1 MASFLIVADDAEQ
14 GPAGFDSTINA
25 LLLLGSCNQAK
36 LSFPH
41 GAIEI
46 EVTGSFASVQP
57 QRRGR
62 GSTRGGASTWWPARF
77 QWLLQ
82 AHISTSRELD
92 MLTRSPVLVLSCP
105 CHASSGP
112 CSSPT
117 EAVQFM
123 QEHSAHSAPWAEQL
137 AQPQQLSQQLAQ
149 EMAQV
154 QQHQQEALALP
165 IQRTAALLC
174 LEAAHHV
181 LRTRLASNAQL
192 RQLAREV
199 LQHPVMWHVS
209 SCYRPAPMRKPPAL
223 RSPHLMWLAVGAPPY
238 NQSAPLLP
246 ASVRHYSL
254 EACALVCC
262 MRACNLLPQQPSEL
276 QVSAAVVQLLLQ
288 LCEGGSAAGANKAEQ
303 WRRELAE
310 LSDGRRPFVEAL
322 LQLRHLKLA
331 HIVAAAA
338 DPSFNQQLNFCVLCG
353 QAQSVV
359 PRDPLLHC
367 KSCCQSF
374 HVSCSLDEGVAP
386 KLYSMQAYPAARAGT
401 CLGCQ
406 HFPLRA
412 TAAGGGLPWNLA
424 LEQEEEEAQQQQQQQ
439 PRAPRRSSSQVALAA
454 RAEAALAQPPPAF
467 SAKDLAAAPVE
478 LPAATVAGSGMLRA
492 ASPVMP
498 VMPYISL
505 GHTGVGA
512 DIAAAAAA
520 SAAAMQQ
527 YRSASGPAGGSAGLG
542 GHGSAM
548 GADADADAHAAALG
562 MAAAALVCSDAGI
575 TDSGGT
581 PAAGGSSEPDDDEA
595 DGGAGSRSSSDDGV
609 DDATPATDSSEQ
621 QQQQLLQTPWDAAA
635 AVRLPPAGT
644 AAGAPGFGMGR
655 KAKAKM
661 AAAAGAAAASSGPPA
676 KSAKG
681 SVRACVPLPGMA
693 APPAA
698 DVQQV
703 RQQVLERVTARGMTL
718 ASLTCRTLLRHALL
732 PEGLRIDFVGS
743 KGRFSVVGCTPPG
756 PHGAEQQLQ
765 CTVPGC
771 ARLFGTWQAAEV
783 HARPNQSSRRH
794 STEEMRLTGSN
805 VSVKELVRLVQSSKQ
820 PRQQQQQQHQPQVH
834 TLPLSGPF
842 ATAAARPPPVQVA
855 EQQHAAP
862 LPSPDY
868 QPQFPYYNFG
878 VRFGSYGAQQQQ
890 PRSKRLPPSPAQ
902 PAEDDAA
909 FALQLLSSAAAKRE
923 SPQQQRPGPA
933 AGGDLGR
940 LPFPGVGGRAAA
952 LAGSKRWLEVGE
964 AVLPDNSSDV
974 SVTSTAAAAERAGA
988 AGKQHKRQRLE
999 AGELL
1004 QLGRDYAPQ
1013 QDQQQQ
1019 PAGQAARQQDDKNA
1033 LLQQVLQSLEKV
1045 KVQGGVVSPLVVA
1058 LRVMAADER
1067 IQPHLVQAITSGDVR
1082 LLQQQL
1088 DFWSP
1093 ETQRSGGAQ
1102 PSKRHWEYDALEQR
1116 GVAQLVQAVCRLG
1129 SQEQGPQQAVVVQL
1143 CLDSVASAFCLP
1155 DPAAA
1160 AQQQQQQQRELRGKC
1175 QELVQAML
1183 QLAQASLEDSSAS
1196 HLNLSTAML
1205 AAAGAAVVAAA
1216 GPAALQRLE
1225 QLRSICEHM
1234 RYLAGSVGEALWG
1247 ALWGLARAR
1256 AGRESASGS
1265 WEWQPAGLTAL
1276 QQLLLLVRA
1285 APAGWQAA
1293 LCLPCS
1299 SAAQQQAG
1307 SGKSTSLMHVLFAAL
1322 HRSFQLRQQVAVHK
1336 LQRQQ
1341 QQQGQ
1346 AQPQVEADESE
1357 ELAEREQAE
1366 AVLLPAFEDALTA
1379 ASEWLASS
1387 SGSEPPCAVHELL
1400 VRQSLMMQQALRAL
1414 LLPDAQLRNVLAFV
1428 GCGLPE
1434 SLADSASHHMTAARQ
1449 LFAAAAGQ
1457 AGDQA
1462 RQQVLGCHASQGGAG
1477 QCQCEVHRAAFDC
1490 QLLGELLE
1498 TTVSHVVRPWRQQ
1511 DFEPRARPL

>member
-254 EACALVCC
+254 EACAL
-262 MRACNLLPQQPSEL
+262 
-276 QVSAAVVQLLLQ
+276 
-288 LCEGGSAAGANKAEQ
+288 
-303 WRRELAE
+303 
-310 LSDGRRPFVEAL
+310 
-322 LQLRHLKLA
+322 
-331 HIVAAAA
+331 
-338 DPSFNQQLNFCVLCG
+338 
-353 QAQSVV
+353 AQSVV

-661 AAAAGAAAASSGPPA
+661 AAAAGAAAASSGQPA

-805 VSVKELVRLVQSSKQ
+805 VSVKEL
-820 PRQQQQQQHQPQVH
+820 
-834 TLPLSGPF
+834 
-842 ATAAARPPPVQVA
+842 
-855 EQQHAAP
+855 
-862 LPSPDY
+862 
-868 QPQFPYYNFG
+868 
-878 VRFGSYGAQQQQ
+878 QQQ

-1129 SQEQGPQQAVVVQL
+1129 SQEQ
-1143 CLDSVASAFCLP
+1143 VA
-1155 DPAAA
+1155 
-1160 AQQQQQQQRELRGKC
+1160 
-1175 QELVQAML
+1175 
-1183 QLAQASLEDSSAS
+1183 
-1196 HLNLSTAML
+1196 
-1205 AAAGAAVVAAA
+1205 
-1216 GPAALQRLE
+1216 
-1225 QLRSICEHM
+1225 
-1234 RYLAGSVGEALWG
+1234 
-1247 ALWGLARAR
+1247 
-1256 AGRESASGS
+1256 
-1265 WEWQPAGLTAL
+1265 
-1276 QQLLLLVRA
+1276 
-1285 APAGWQAA
+1285 
-1293 LCLPCS
+1293 
-1299 SAAQQQAG
+1299 
-1307 SGKSTSLMHVLFAAL
+1307 
-1322 HRSFQLRQQVAVHK
+1322 
-1336 LQRQQ
+1336 
-1341 QQQGQ
+1341 
-1346 AQPQVEADESE
+1346 
-1357 ELAEREQAE
+1357 
-1366 AVLLPAFEDALTA
+1366 
-1379 ASEWLASS
+1379 
-1387 SGSEPPCAVHELL
+1387 
-1400 VRQSLMMQQALRAL
+1400 
-1414 LLPDAQLRNVLAFV
+1414 
-1428 GCGLPE
+1428 
-1434 SLADSASHHMTAARQ
+1434 
-1449 LFAAAAGQ
+1449 
-1457 AGDQA
+1457 
-1462 RQQVLGCHASQGGAG
+1462 
-1477 QCQCEVHRAAFDC
+1477 
-1490 QLLGELLE
+1490 
-1498 TTVSHVVRPWRQQ
+1498 
-1511 DFEPRARPL
+1511 

>member
-1 MASFLIVADDAEQ
+1 MAFFHVTVAI
-14 GPAGFDSTINA
+14 G
-25 LLLLGSCNQAK
+25 
-36 LSFPH
+36 
-41 GAIEI
+41 
-46 EVTGSFASVQP
+46 
-57 QRRGR
+57 
-62 GSTRGGASTWWPARF
+62 
-77 QWLLQ
+77 LQ
-82 AHISTSRELD
+82 
-92 MLTRSPVLVLSCP
+92 VLVLNCP
-105 CHASSGP
+105 CHASSSP
-112 CSSPT
+112 CSSAA

-123 QEHSAHSAPWAEQL
+123 EEHSAHCAAWAQQL
-137 AQPQQLSQQLAQ
+137 AQPQQLSQQLTQ

-165 IQRTAALLC
+165 IQRTAALVC

-181 LRTRLASNAQL
+181 LRTRLGSNGQL

-199 LQHPVMWHVS
+199 LQHPVTWHVS

-262 MRACNLLPQQPSEL
+262 MRACNILPAAAAGMQAPSEV
-276 QVSAAVVQLLLQ
+276 QVSAAVSQLLLQ
-288 LCEGGSAAGANKAEQ
+288 LCEGGGPPGSKPEQ
-303 WRRELAE
+303 RRREVAAML
-310 LSDGRRPFVEAL
+310 DRPFVEAL
-322 LQLRHLKLA
+322 LQLRHLKLS
-331 HIVAAAA
+331 HIAAAAA

-353 QAQSVV
+353 QAQSSV

-367 KSCCQSF
+367 KTCCQAY
-374 HVSCSLDEGVAP
+374 HVSCSLDEGLAP
-386 KLYSMQAYPAARAGT
+386 KLYSMNAYPAARAGT

-412 TAAGGGLPWNLA
+412 TAADGGLPWNLA
-424 LEQEEEEAQQQQQQQ
+424 LEQEEEQQQQQLA
-439 PRAPRRSSSQVALAA
+439 PRPPRRSSSQVALAA
-454 RAEAALAQPPPAF
+454 RAEAPLAHASPALPARAF
-467 SAKDLAAAPVE
+467 AAASGV
-478 LPAATVAGSGMLRA
+478 PAAAAAAGAAAGGSAVLRVP
-492 ASPVMP
+492 SPVP
-498 VMPYISL
+498 VMPYVNL
-505 GHTGVGA
+505 GHAGVAA

-520 SAAAMQQ
+520 MAAALQHD
-527 YRSASGPAGGSAGLG
+527 RSASHPPGVGLGVPGAAAGSALP
-542 GHGSAM
+542 
-548 GADADADAHAAALG
+548 GAQAAAFS
-562 MAAAALVCSDAGI
+562 MPAASLVCSDAGLS
-575 TDSGGT
+575 DSGGT
-581 PAAGGSSEPDDDEA
+581 AAAGGSSELDDEQA
-595 DGGAGSRSSSDDGV
+595 VGGTGSRNSSDGGV
-609 DDATPATDSSEQ
+609 DDATPARDSAEQ
-621 QQQQLLQTPWDAAA
+621 AQWDAAA
-635 AVRLPPAGT
+635 AVSLPAAGT

-655 KAKAKM
+655 KAKAKL
-661 AAAAGAAAASSGPPA
+661 AAAAGAAAASSGQPV
-676 KSAKG
+676 KSNK
-681 SVRACVPLPGMA
+681 SYVRACVPLPGMA
-693 APPAA
+693 APPPV

-703 RQQVLERVTARGMTL
+703 RQQVLDQATERGMPL
-718 ASLTCRTLLRHALL
+718 ASLTCRTLLRHELL

-743 KGRFSVVGCTPPG
+743 KGRFSVVSAASGSG
-756 PHGAEQQLQ
+756 PNGSEQQLQ

-771 ARLFGTWQAAEV
+771 ARLFATWQAAEV

-805 VSVKELVRLVQSSKQ
+805 VSVKELVRLVQCSKP
-820 PRQQQQQQHQPQVH
+820 PRQQQQQAQAQVH

-842 ATAAARPPPVQVA
+842 ATVAARPSSVQVP
-855 EQQHAAP
+855 EQQQQQPTPP

-878 VRFGSYGAQQQQ
+878 VRFGSYGAQQPQQ
-890 PRSKRLPPSPAQ
+890 HKMLQASPAQ

-909 FALQLLSSAAAKRE
+909 FALQLLSSAAAKHE

-933 AGGDLGR
+933 AAGGELGR
-940 LPFPGVGGRAAA
+940 LPFPGLGGRAAA
-952 LAGSKRWLEVGE
+952 LAGSKRWLEGHE

-988 AGKQHKRQRLE
+988 AGKQPKRQRLE
-999 AGELL
+999 PGQLL
-1004 QLGRDYAPQ
+1004 QFSRDYGLQ

-1019 PAGQAARQQDDKNA
+1019 QPPEVGRGRQQDGKEA
-1033 LLQQVLQSLEKV
+1033 VPQELLQSMEKQQQVR
-1045 KVQGGVVSPLVVA
+1045 GGVVSPLAVGM
-1058 LRVMAADER
+1058 RVMAADER
-1067 IQPHLVQAITSGDVR
+1067 IQPHLVQSMAAGDLQ

-1093 ETQRSGGAQ
+1093 ETQLLLGDAAGTATK
-1102 PSKRHWEYDALEQR
+1102 PSKRLWEYDALEQR
-1116 GVAQLVQAVCRLG
+1116 GVAQLVATVCRLG
-1129 SQEQGPQQAVVVQL
+1129 SEKEGPQQAVVVQL
-1143 CLDSVASAFCLP
+1143 CLDSVASAFCLQ
-1155 DPAAA
+1155 DTAAA
-1160 AQQQQQQQRELRGKC
+1160 QQQRELRSKC

-1205 AAAGAAVVAAA
+1205 AAASAAVVAAA
-1216 GPAALQRLE
+1216 GPSALQRLE

-1234 RYLAGSVGEALWG
+1234 RYLAGSVDEQLWS

-1256 AGRESASGS
+1256 AGRETASGS

-1307 SGKSTSLMHVLFAAL
+1307 TGKSTTLMHVLFAAL

-1336 LQRQQ
+1336 LQQAQ

-1346 AQPQVEADESE
+1346 GQPRVEADESE

-1366 AVLLPAFEDALTA
+1366 AVLLPAFEEALTA
-1379 ASEWLASS
+1379 ASAWLVSS
-1387 SGSEPPCAVHELL
+1387 SSSSSEPLCAVHELL
-1400 VRQSLMMQQALRAL
+1400 VRNVLMMQQALRAL
-1414 LLPDAQLRNVLAFV
+1414 LLPDSQLQNVMAFV
-1428 GCGLPE
+1428 SCGLTE
-1434 SLADSASHHMTAARQ
+1434 SLVDSASQYMAAARK
-1449 LFAAAAGQ
+1449 LFATAAGQ
-1457 AGDQA
+1457 AGDAA
-1462 RQQVLGCHASQGGAG
+1462 RQQVLGCHGSPNGAG
-1477 QCQCEVHRAAFDC
+1477 QCQCEVHCAAFDC

-1511 DFEPRARPL
+1511 DFEPRPRPL